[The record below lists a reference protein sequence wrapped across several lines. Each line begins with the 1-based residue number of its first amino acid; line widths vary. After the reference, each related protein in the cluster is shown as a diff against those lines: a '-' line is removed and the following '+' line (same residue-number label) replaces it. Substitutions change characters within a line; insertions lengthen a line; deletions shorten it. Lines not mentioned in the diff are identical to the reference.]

1 MYWYDFLRIG
11 LVPKY
16 FISNNPLEA
25 SDSQTKVF
33 TGLKKPIWVQRIML
47 YTFID
52 HSISVGWSD
61 YDNLY
66 WAGVKSMFKVF
77 ISMVLALKML
87 TLYSHEWPRHN
98 FSLQYE
104 CNVKQKSDE
113 SKEKYPLG
121 DFFVDP
127 KPNSPYSHHKN
138 CMAKSKED

>member
-16 FISNNPLEA
+16 FILNYPLEA
-25 SDSQTKVF
+25 SESQTKVF
-33 TGLKKPIWVQRIML
+33 TVLKKPIWVQRIML

-77 ISMVLALKML
+77 ISMFLALKML
-87 TLYSHEWPRHN
+87 TLYWMN
-98 FSLQYE
+98 DQ
-104 CNVKQKSDE
+104 DII
-113 SKEKYPLG
+113 
-121 DFFVDP
+121 
-127 KPNSPYSHHKN
+127 SPYNINAMSSRKVMKVKKN
-138 CMAKSKED
+138 IQKTKFSKLTSQEWYGKK